1 MGKGYR
7 KSSSRSST
15 VLKRLPTA
23 HILPEVG
30 QPLSPSPD
38 ATIMQ
43 HATSS
48 SPEHSN
54 KQHRAK
60 CKEILQGLSG
70 EQQQEYVM
78 CYEGVSLRDYSYI
91 MDQLQSV
98 EYGKVWKLTF
108 FPNSQLLMVSSPSFA
123 HESILSV
130 VMRNL
135 DSVLSDIPAGDTVNC
150 QVYANSYVK
159 APSVWFV
166 PDLLVLMHSDS
177 SMCLSRPLWLMEC
190 TFAQTDHDVMRK
202 LHAYVDDN
210 PTLLVVGKILLKQA
224 TPYRS
229 PGSNGSI
236 AKELRSSRLL
246 TPAEWGRR
254 LGDVNDIT
262 QVIVDGHTWF
272 SSSSVEIH
280 LWIRRHGDSRLDI
293 DRQEGDGYAF
303 GTLYPTVNLSDIN
316 KAFQCGLDLVK
327 EAVELELNQLPD
339 VEQATIRSVED
350 WTPPPFTLD
359 QRILLKALVRGAQ
372 TTAYDRYHD
381 WHSKLQSSP
390 YGTTRRRSRT
400 SRTRASHRPTGH
412 A

>member
-23 HILPEVG
+23 HLLPEVG

-60 CKEILQGLSG
+60 CKEIIRGLSG
-70 EQQQEYVM
+70 EQQGYIT
-78 CYEGVSLRDYSYI
+78 CYEGVSLHDYSYI
-91 MDQLQSV
+91 MDQLESV
-98 EYGKVWKLTF
+98 EYGKVWKLSF

-123 HESILSV
+123 HESVLAV

-135 DSVLSDIPAGDTVNC
+135 DSVLSDIPAEDTVDC

-159 APSVWFV
+159 GPSVWFV
-166 PDLLVLMHSDS
+166 PDLLVLMHSDNT
-177 SMCLSRPLWLMEC
+177 MCSSRPLWLMEC
-190 TFAQTDHDVMRK
+190 TFTQTDRDVMRK

-210 PTLLVVGKILLKQA
+210 PTLLVVCKILLKQA

-246 TPAEWGRR
+246 TPVEWRRR

-272 SSSSVEIH
+272 SLSKVMA
-280 LWIRRHGDSRLDI
+280 
-293 DRQEGDGYAF
+293 YAF

-316 KAFQCGLDLVK
+316 KAFRFGLDLVK
-327 EAVELELNQLPD
+327 EAVVLELNQLPD
-339 VEQATIRSVED
+339 VEQATIHSVED
-350 WTPPPFTLD
+350 WTPPPCTLD
-359 QRILLKALVRGAQ
+359 SNDTSKGTLCQGA
-372 TTAYDRYHD
+372 
-381 WHSKLQSSP
+381 S
-390 YGTTRRRSRT
+390 YGL
-400 SRTRASHRPTGH
+400 
-412 A
+412 

>member
-15 VLKRLPTA
+15 VLKRLPAA
-23 HILPEVG
+23 HLLPEVG

-60 CKEILQGLSG
+60 CKEIIRGLSG
-70 EQQQEYVM
+70 EQQGYIT

-91 MDQLQSV
+91 MDQLESV
-98 EYGKVWKLTF
+98 EYGKVWKLSF

-123 HESILSV
+123 HESVLAV

-135 DSVLSDIPAGDTVNC
+135 DSVLSDIPAEDTVDC

-159 APSVWFV
+159 GPSVWFV
-166 PDLLVLMHSDS
+166 PDLLVLMHSDNT
-177 SMCLSRPLWLMEC
+177 MCSSRPLWLMEC
-190 TFAQTDHDVMRK
+190 TFTQTDRDVMRK

-210 PTLLVVGKILLKQA
+210 PTLLVVCKILLKQA

-246 TPAEWGRR
+246 TPVEWRRR

-272 SSSSVEIH
+272 SLSSVEIH
-280 LWIRRHGDSRLDI
+280 LWMRRPGDSKLDI
-293 DRQEGDGYAF
+293 DLQEGDGYAF

-316 KAFQCGLDLVK
+316 KAFRCGLDLVK
-327 EAVELELNQLPD
+327 EAVVLELNQLPD
-339 VEQATIRSVED
+339 VEQATIHSVED
-350 WTPPPFTLD
+350 WTPPPCTLD
-359 QRILLKALVRGAQ
+359 QTILLKALVRGAQ
-372 TTAYDRYHD
+372 ATAYDRYHD

-390 YGTTRRRSRT
+390 YGTTRRRSQT

>member
-15 VLKRLPTA
+15 VLKRLPAA
-23 HILPEVG
+23 HLLPEVG

-60 CKEILQGLSG
+60 CKEIIRGLSG
-70 EQQQEYVM
+70 EQQ
-78 CYEGVSLRDYSYI
+78 GYI
-91 MDQLQSV
+91 TRVLST
-98 EYGKVWKLTF
+98 GKVWKLSF

-123 HESILSV
+123 HESVLAV

-135 DSVLSDIPAGDTVNC
+135 DSVLSDIPAEDTVDC

-159 APSVWFV
+159 GPSVWFV
-166 PDLLVLMHSDS
+166 PDLLVLMHSDNT
-177 SMCLSRPLWLMEC
+177 MCSSRPLWLMEC
-190 TFAQTDHDVMRK
+190 TFTQTDRDVMRK

-210 PTLLVVGKILLKQA
+210 PTLLVVCKILLKQA

-246 TPAEWGRR
+246 TPVEWRRR

-272 SSSSVEIH
+272 SLSSVEIH
-280 LWIRRHGDSRLDI
+280 LWMRRPGDSKLDI
-293 DRQEGDGYAF
+293 DLQEGDGYAF

-316 KAFQCGLDLVK
+316 KAFRCGLDLVK
-327 EAVELELNQLPD
+327 EAVVLELNQLPD
-339 VEQATIRSVED
+339 VEQATIHSVED
-350 WTPPPFTLD
+350 WTPPPW
-359 QRILLKALVRGAQ
+359 AQ
-372 TTAYDRYHD
+372 ATAYDRYHD

-390 YGTTRRRSRT
+390 YGTTRRRSQT